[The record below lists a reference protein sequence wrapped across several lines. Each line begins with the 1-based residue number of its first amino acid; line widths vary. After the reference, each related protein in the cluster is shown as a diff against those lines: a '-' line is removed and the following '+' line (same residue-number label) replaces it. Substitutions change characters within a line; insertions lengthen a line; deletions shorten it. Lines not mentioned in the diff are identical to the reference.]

1 MLKIE
6 SKSELA
12 TGMVRLALIGRINAN
27 SLGEI
32 RRAIDR
38 ARRQRGRVALD
49 LGEITLADRAS
60 IDFLAQQSREE
71 IELINCPEYLAPWI
85 DRDKAGRA

>member
-6 SKSELA
+6 SKPEP
-12 TGMVRLALIGRINAN
+12 TGTVKLALAGKMHAN

-32 RRAIDR
+32 RRAIER
-38 ARRQRGRVALD
+38 ARRQRFRHVTLD

-60 IDFLAQQSREE
+60 IDFLAQQSKEE
-71 IELINCPEYLAPWI
+71 VELVNCPPYLASWI
-85 DRDKAGRA
+85 ERER

>member
-6 SKSELA
+6 SKPEP
-12 TGMVRLALIGRINAN
+12 TGTVKLALAGKMHAN

-32 RRAIDR
+32 RRAIER
-38 ARRQRGRVALD
+38 ARRQRFRHVTLD

-60 IDFLAQQSREE
+60 IDFLAQQSKEE
-71 IELINCPEYLAPWI
+71 VELVNCPSYLASWI
-85 DRDKAGRA
+85 ERER

>member
-6 SKSELA
+6 SKPEA
-12 TGMVRLALIGRINAN
+12 TGTVRLALAGKMHAN
-27 SLGEI
+27 SLGEL

-38 ARRQRGRVALD
+38 ARRQRARRVALD

-60 IDFLAQQSREE
+60 IEFLTQQSREE
-71 IELINCPEYLAPWI
+71 VELVNCPPYIASWI
-85 DRDKAGRA
+85 ERER

>member
-6 SKSELA
+6 FKPEGTGTVRLELA
-12 TGMVRLALIGRINAN
+12 GRMHAN
-27 SLGEI
+27 SLGEL

-38 ARRQRGRVALD
+38 ARRQRARRVALD

-60 IDFLAQQSREE
+60 IDFLAEQSREE
-71 IELINCPEYLAPWI
+71 IELVNCPAYLEAWI
-85 DRDKAGRA
+85 ARER

>member
-6 SKSELA
+6 SKPEA
-12 TGMVRLALIGRINAN
+12 TGTVRLALAGRIHAN
-27 SLGEI
+27 SLGEL

-38 ARRQRGRVALD
+38 ARRQRFRRVALD
-49 LGEITLADRAS
+49 LSEITLADRAS

-71 IELINCPEYLAPWI
+71 IELVNCPPYLASWI
-85 DRDKAGRA
+85 ERER

>member
-6 SKSELA
+6 WKPEA
-12 TGMVRLALIGRINAN
+12 TGTVRLALAGRINAN
-27 SLGEI
+27 SLGEL

-38 ARRQRGRVALD
+38 ARRQRARGIALD

-60 IDFLAQQSREE
+60 IDFLAQQSSEE
-71 IELINCPEYLAPWI
+71 VELVNCPPYLEAWI
-85 DRDKAGRA
+85 AKDRVG

>member
-6 SKSELA
+6 SKPEA
-12 TGMVRLALIGRINAN
+12 TGTVRLALAGRMHAN
-27 SLGEI
+27 SLGEL

-38 ARRQRGRVALD
+38 ARRQRFRRVALD
-49 LGEITLADRAS
+49 LSEITLADHAS

-71 IELINCPEYLAPWI
+71 IELVNCPPYLEAWI
-85 DRDKAGRA
+85 ARER